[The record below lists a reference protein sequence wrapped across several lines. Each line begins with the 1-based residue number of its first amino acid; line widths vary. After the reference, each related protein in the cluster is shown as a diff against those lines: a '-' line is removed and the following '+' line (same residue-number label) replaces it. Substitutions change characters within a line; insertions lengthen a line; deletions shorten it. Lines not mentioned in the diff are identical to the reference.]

1 MQVFPIQGW
10 GWFITLIP
18 WLGLVPRQSS
28 SGHKQVLLSISK
40 RGDRYLRTLLI
51 HGARSA
57 LSHYKNTDSDYGRWL
72 TTKKEK
78 LNFNKAAVALANK
91 NARIIWS
98 LLNTGIVII
107 KWLLLDTQCQVD
119 SLIETKYHKFA
130 TVDLDD
136 DYQFKLTLLKPVT
149 WHDLSRSWY

>member
-1 MQVFPIQGW
+1 M
-10 GWFITLIP
+10 
-18 WLGLVPRQSS
+18 
-28 SGHKQVLLSISK
+28 
-40 RGDRYLRTLLI
+40 RTLLI